1 MVEGITALAPYTV
14 SNLPADPDEAK
25 RVEVLL
31 YRLFVRVFR
40 QQRQETQSVSTS
52 KPSPAKRVTKG
63 TSRTASKPALVE
75 RFAMVPKRQLRIAG
89 DSAAAGDGHTN
100 AALAYPTTS
109 ARHVVTSSYEPT
121 SDDGQLAYPNIH
133 WTRPRSTVS
142 PPR

>member
-52 KPSPAKRVTKG
+52 KPSPAKRVAKG
-63 TSRTASKPALVE
+63 TSPTASKPAMVE
-75 RFAMVPKRQLRIAG
+75 RFAVVPKRQLRIAG
-89 DSAAAGDGHTN
+89 NLAAATRLS
-100 AALAYPTTS
+100 ALAYPTTS

-121 SDDGQLAYPNIH
+121 SDDGQLAYPNVH
-133 WTRPRSTVS
+133 WTRPRFTIS